1 MFKVKAEEKKYRL
14 KEMAR
19 KLGERGENYM
29 KRVKGEQLKELRG
42 NIKCHKQFQ
51 QEEQPSD
58 LMLRASLF
66 ILGRTAPERVLMH
79 MSVYDSLNERGMRK

>member
-42 NIKCHKQFQ
+42 NIKCHK
-51 QEEQPSD
+51 
-58 LMLRASLF
+58 
-66 ILGRTAPERVLMH
+66 
-79 MSVYDSLNERGMRK
+79 